1 MSLVKTELT
10 SLPAYSITW
19 GNAPTVEQAA
29 WLGEGDFCACYLV
42 NAIYVFRFAKH
53 SEASEA
59 MRVEQCLLPVLEQHL
74 SIAVPEPLFGGHCVA
89 TGQAMLGYGLVPGE
103 PLEHTVL
110 DRLPVGNQAALIV
123 QMAEAVRS
131 LHALPTQLAHNCGV
145 PTVSPLQHL
154 TSIMNE
160 ARIVIAPRLAANVW
174 QYHEELLA
182 LYAREPAF
190 HTYRPALLHGD
201 LSPDHFLA
209 DAEQGKLTGMIDFG
223 DACIGDPAWDIIYI
237 FEDYGLE
244 VLWAF
249 LNRYDAENADLLA
262 RKVHLYQH
270 LNNVAYCLQMRVA
283 SDEELLHAALA
294 ILQEQAITAP
304 MVFRR

>member
-19 GNAPTVEQAA
+19 GSAPAAKQIA
-29 WLGEGDFCACYLV
+29 WLGEGDFCTCYLV
-42 NAIYVFRFAKH
+42 NAAYVFRFAKH

-59 MRVEQCLLPVLEQHL
+59 MRVEQCLLPLLKQHL
-74 SIAVPEPLFGGHCVA
+74 SITVPEPLFGGHCVA

-110 DRLPVGNQAALIV
+110 NRLPVGNQAALIV

-145 PTVSPLQHL
+145 PAVSPLQHL

-182 LYAREPAF
+182 LYAREPAL

-223 DACIGDPAWDIIYI
+223 DVCISDPAWDIIYI
-237 FEDYGLE
+237 CEDYGLE
-244 VLWAF
+244 VLQAF
-249 LNRYDAENADLLA
+249 LHWYDAENAPLLA
-262 RKVHLYQH
+262 RKVQVYQH
-270 LNNVAYCLQMRVA
+270 LNNVDYCLQMHM
-283 SDEELLHAALA
+283 SGDEEQLQAAID
-294 ILQEQAITAP
+294 ILEEQALTGAR
-304 MVFRR
+304 VFRR